1 MSSSKNDTINSN
13 LPPSVLTINKK
24 TDHFFISI
32 SKKRGVHSFLMLGTY
47 DPQEHKIQRLLCRVG
62 KGHNL
67 TKPNFLT
74 NMQCI
79 CNGLFFS
86 NPASL
91 RDEVIY
97 RDKIGSYPI
106 SYQAYDITYEQY
118 IEFVQILESLQT
130 DENKFGCYKPIMPVG
145 PVASEQEDECA
156 ETTVKDQNKIKLKY
170 NLDKVFPSRDVPQ
183 IRASVSGLD
192 LGNTCRHSAI
202 KLVEEVQH
210 APVGSLVSSSFFRE
224 LPYQTELEYGKP
236 SQDIPFYVLPPPP
249 TAFVLSDEGDG
260 VKEMILRK
268 LYTRM
273 EALPC
278 LEPDSEDTQIKFSKL
293 KELYLDLVGPK
304 KDLTLDLLMK
314 DIQDWKGRNKPQ
326 LEVLRKTYFW
336 DYLPL
341 VKRTSSTMKLL
352 DEIEN
357 DLNSELTTR
366 LHG

>member
-1 MSSSKNDTINSN
+1 MATSKDDTINSKS
-13 LPPSVLTINKK
+13 PPAILKINKK

-67 TKPNFLT
+67 TDPNFLT

-86 NPASL
+86 NPATL
-91 RDEVIY
+91 RDEWIY
-97 RDKIGSYPI
+97 REKIGGHPI

-118 IEFVQILESLQT
+118 IEFLRILESLQT
-130 DENKFGCYKPIMPVG
+130 DTNKFPCYKPISPAG
-145 PVASEQEDECA
+145 PFESEQEGECA
-156 ETTVKDQNKIKLKY
+156 EKTIENQDKIKLIY
-170 NLDKVFPSRDVPQ
+170 SQDIVFPSRDVRQ
-183 IRASVSGLD
+183 IQESVSGLD

-202 KLVEEVQH
+202 KIVEEVQH
-210 APVGSLVSSSFFRE
+210 APVGSLVSPSFFME
-224 LPYQTELEYGKP
+224 LPYQTVLKYGKP
-236 SQDIPFYVLPPPP
+236 SQDIPFYVLPAPPA
-249 TAFVLSDEGDG
+249 AFVLSDEGDG

-268 LYTRM
+268 LYARM
-273 EALPC
+273 EKLPC
-278 LEPDSEDTQIKFSKL
+278 LEPDSQDTQIKFSKL

-304 KDLTLDLLMK
+304 KDLTLDLLIK
-314 DIQDWKGRNKPQ
+314 NIQDWKAINKSK

-357 DLNSELTTR
+357 DLNSGLNTR

>member
-1 MSSSKNDTINSN
+1 MATSKDDTIKSN
-13 LPPSVLTINKK
+13 LPPSVLKINKK

-32 SKKRGVHSFLMLGTY
+32 SKQQGVHSFLMLGTY
-47 DPQEHKIQRLLCRVG
+47 DPQGHKIQRLLSRVG

-91 RDEVIY
+91 RDEWIY
-97 RDKIGSYPI
+97 REKIGLHPI

-118 IEFVQILESLQT
+118 IEFVRILESLQT
-130 DENKFGCYKPIMPVG
+130 DENKFACYKPVGTAG
-145 PVASEQEDECA
+145 PVESEQEGQCA
-156 ETTVKDQNKIKLKY
+156 EKPIENQDKIKLRFTE
-170 NLDKVFPSRDVPQ
+170 DKVFPSRDVRQ
-183 IRASVSGLD
+183 IQESVSELD

-224 LPYQTELEYGKP
+224 LPYQTILEYGKP

-249 TAFVLSDEGDG
+249 AAFVLGDEGDG
-260 VKEMILRK
+260 AKEMILGK
-268 LYTRM
+268 LYSRM

-304 KDLTLDLLMK
+304 KDLTLDLLIEN
-314 DIQDWKGRNKPQ
+314 IQDWKVKNKPQ

-336 DYLPL
+336 DYLPF

-357 DLNSELTTR
+357 DLKSGPTNQ